1 MNEIANSWWMYLLG
15 AVICLYVLGGAI
27 FFILRSY
34 KRAKEIGMDTKL
46 LKKTIIDSALFSLLP
61 SISILIGLF
70 ALSGILG
77 VPFPWIRLTVIGA
90 LHYEATAASVPYGEV
105 VLASLTAK
113 QFVTIAFVMTLGIIS
128 GPLFCFFG
136 FKFYDKK
143 VLSKLKKKESTTEVV
158 KEENI
163 ETKEEVEE
171 EIKEDSKPKKSFGPI
186 LFNAAFIAMISS
198 FLAEYFALLKNTGKE
213 NVSPVD
219 SWIPTVVVFVSFG
232 SMALLTFISKKFKQK
247 WLNSFALGFSMLI
260 GMGTAVLLQSLFGG
274 M

>member
-15 AVICLYVLGGAI
+15 AVICLYVLGGAV

-46 LKKTIIDSALFSLLP
+46 LKKTIIDSTLFSLLP

-163 ETKEEVEE
+163 ETKEEVKE
-171 EIKEDSKPKKSFGPI
+171 EIKEDAKPKKSFGPI

-219 SWIPTVVVFVSFG
+219 SWIPTVVVFVSFA